1 MPSLVLIGID
11 SASLDLIL
19 KWKDKLKFFKKMI
32 EEGFYGY
39 LHSTTPPLSPAA
51 WTSIYTGKKPCKT
64 KFYDWLKYVR
74 CPCKESRVRLRSFFD
89 LKEPTIWD
97 IATVHGLR
105 SAVINAPMTYPP
117 AYINGAMISGIPAH
131 LYSGYP
137 ITYPLELKKELDL
150 LVDGYEVMP
159 RLDIFRFFEYDLI
172 KRLKNVVEKRGKV
185 IEYMYEKEEWDFF
198 MPVFFTLDTIQH
210 YFWNYFDEN
219 HPLYRKDSLS
229 DIIFYFYKKI
239 DYILDKFSRK
249 IGETNILVISD
260 HGAGPLY
267 GYFLVNRFLASAGF
281 LKTKRTSIL
290 KMLSTLIFTM
300 IEMEEMNFVYN
311 VARMTRIPLV
321 DKLIDKPL
329 IRQIIERFS
338 FFPLM
343 ELMSGD
349 FLEDVEWSRT
359 LAYAL
364 GAVGGIFLTRN
375 IPLDKKEKVKELVK
389 KALKNLKLPSG
400 EKAKVEFFDSYEGDE
415 APDLYYSIEDFKYL
429 PIVHLAGWNSRIW
442 EKPMFFTGWHRP
454 LGIFFAHGP
463 MFKNNKDDK
472 IPVFNIYDIAPTVLY
487 ALGLPILSDMD
498 GKPIFK
504 IFTDEA
510 KRKLKARVASP
521 SRYRIARRIYLAKTR
536 IFLKESL
543 KGDGKSSGMRVE

>member
-1 MPSLVLIGID
+1 MPPLMLIGID

-19 KWKDKLKFFKKMI
+19 KWKDKLRFFRRLI

-39 LHSTTPPLSPAA
+39 LRSTTPPLSPAA

-64 KFYDWLKYVR
+64 KFYDWLKYIR
-74 CPCKESRVRLRSFFD
+74 CPCRRNHIRLRSSFD
-89 LKEPTIWD
+89 LREPTIWD
-97 IATVHGLR
+97 IATAHRLK
-105 SAVINAPMTYPP
+105 SAIINAPMTYPP
-117 AYINGAMISGIPAH
+117 TYINGVMVSGIPAH

-137 ITYPLELKKELDL
+137 ITYPVRLKEELDL

-185 IEYMYEKEEWDFF
+185 IEYLYEKGEWDFF
-198 MPVFFTLDTIQH
+198 MPVFFTLDTVQH

-219 HPLYRKDSLS
+219 HPLHKRDSLS

-239 DYILDKFSRK
+239 DSILDKFFRK
-249 IGETNILVISD
+249 IGEANILVISD
-260 HGAGPLY
+260 HGAGPLH
-267 GYFLVNRFLASAGF
+267 GYFLINRFLASTGF
-281 LKTKRTSIL
+281 LKTKKTSIL
-290 KMLSTLIFTM
+290 KVLSTLIFT
-300 IEMEEMNFVYN
+300 IVEMEEISFIYDI
-311 VARMTRIPLV
+311 ARRTRIPLV

-329 IRQIIERFS
+329 IKQIIERFS

-349 FLEDVEWSRT
+349 FLEDVEWSKT

-375 IPLDKKEKVKELVK
+375 IPDGRKEKIKELVK

-400 EKAKVEFFDSYEGDE
+400 KKADVKFFDGYESDE

-454 LGIFFAHGP
+454 LGVFFAHGP
-463 MFKNNKDDK
+463 LFKKLKNDK
-472 IPVFNIYDIAPTVLY
+472 ISVFDIYDIAPTVLY
-487 ALGLPILSDMD
+487 TLGLPILSDMD
-498 GKPIFK
+498 GKPIFE
-504 IFTDEA
+504 IFSEEA
-510 KRKLKARVASP
+510 KRKLKTRVANSAK
-521 SRYRIARRIYLAKTR
+521 YRIARRIYLSKTR
-536 IFLKESL
+536 MFLKSY
-543 KGDGKSSGMRVE
+543 MRRVS